1 MRLGAAGPAADEC
14 SRAGCRE
21 AAVSAVHWRNPRL
34 HDLSR
39 VKTWTACAEHEGYL
53 VEFLR
58 ARDFPVVV
66 TPVGETVASVGGE
79 PVPGQDAR

>member
-21 AAVSAVHWRNPRL
+21 TAVSAVHWRNPKL

-39 VKTWTACAEHEGYL
+39 VKTWTACGEHEGYL

-66 TPVGETVASVGGE
+66 TPVGETVDRVGGAA
-79 PVPGQDAR
+79 VPGQEAR

>member
-1 MRLGAAGPAADEC
+1 MILGGVGPATVEC

-21 AAVSAVHWRNPRL
+21 EATSAVHWRNPKL
-34 HDLSR
+34 HDLDR

-58 ARDFPVVV
+58 SRDFPVAV
-66 TPVGETVASVGGE
+66 TPAGETVERVGAA
-79 PVPGQDAR
+79 PGQEAR